1 MKKSQSAMEF
11 MLFIGMA
18 IVVLMAYFGISHFYL
33 DKTYRERNIISGED
47 IVKLIKN
54 EINLA
59 SRVQGNYNR
68 FIDVPSTV
76 NNQEYTGQ
84 VTGRE
89 ITINIGG
96 IEYVGLLSTN
106 ISTPY
111 SFSSTERI
119 FISKYDDEISLV
131 NPAYSHTICQQISCV
146 SVLGEGADGC
156 SADDDCSHLEC
167 ISNMCILIPE
177 PGISDC
183 DQQDYPC
190 VTPGYHSECNE
201 LNQCVEVEGEGA
213 NGCQLLID
221 DCMHAECDGLYQCVS
236 ALGEGSDTCTI
247 GNPLSCTHLECQNNM
262 CVRIQGSGAN
272 TCEPEGMIC

>member
-1 MKKSQSAMEF
+1 MEF

-119 FISKYDDEISLV
+119 FISKYSDAREFWPVYGPIKENKECRICTTLANCDVAKCGHRIATQESLH
-131 NPAYSHTICQQISCV
+131 P
-146 SVLGEGADGC
+146 GATKVE
-156 SADDDCSHLEC
+156 S
-167 ISNMCILIPE
+167 
-177 PGISDC
+177 
-183 DQQDYPC
+183 
-190 VTPGYHSECNE
+190 
-201 LNQCVEVEGEGA
+201 QC
-213 NGCQLLID
+213 L
-221 DCMHAECDGLYQCVS
+221 
-236 ALGEGSDTCTI
+236 
-247 GNPLSCTHLECQNNM
+247 
-262 CVRIQGSGAN
+262 
-272 TCEPEGMIC
+272 